1 MRVNADHW
9 AIILDFAE
17 KNPSIIT
24 NRFPGCNGKEKLTEL
39 WKQLSN
45 KLNALG
51 YGEKTTAEWKKT
63 LTDWKSK
70 VKGKAAGIKT
80 YESKTGGG
88 PSCSQQLS
96 SYELR
101 LLSIMGNSS
110 YEGNPKN
117 VEVGL
122 KKRKLH
128 DDIRLGH
135 NTPDKPKLI
144 LLDPNKTKP
153 YIPSTHLPATI
164 VHPSTHLPATI
175 VHPSTRLPATIVH
188 PSTHLPANI
197 VHHSTHLPATIVH
210 PINPESES
218 SDNVPQSPKDLH
230 SIASVSRPSLGNQIL
245 KNINF
250 SVTKLPSLVT
260 ANSTPDAFLQSKLKT
275 QQVEASLPM
284 NVSHDQ
290 KSETSSSYTPK
301 AKLPKENHGVEL
313 STSRTSTTKQKSIT
327 NNNAMSNMHN
337 ELLDVLIDI
346 NTNINWLAS
355 SGSQLVKLL
364 KK

>member
-9 AIILDFAE
+9 AILLDFAE

-24 NRFPGCNGKEKLTEL
+24 NRFPGCNGKEKVTEL

-63 LTDWKSK
+63 LIDWKSK

-101 LLSIMGNSS
+101 LLSIMGNPS

-117 VEVGL
+117 EEVGL
-122 KKRKLH
+122 KKRKLYE
-128 DDIRLGH
+128 DVSLGH
-135 NTPDKPKLI
+135 NTNTKPKLI

-164 VHPSTHLPATI
+164 VPPSTHLPATI
-175 VHPSTRLPATIVH
+175 VS
-188 PSTHLPANI
+188 PSTHFPDTI
-197 VHHSTHLPATIVH
+197 VRPPTHLPATLVH
-210 PINPESES
+210 PINSES
-218 SDNVPQSPKDLH
+218 FDTVPQLPKDLH

-245 KNINF
+245 KSINF
-250 SVTKLPSLVT
+250 PVTELPSIISS
-260 ANSTPDAFLQSKLKT
+260 NSTPDTFLPSKLKT
-275 QQVEASLPM
+275 QQCFPNPTNS
-284 NVSHDQ
+284 NV
-290 KSETSSSYTPK
+290 
-301 AKLPKENHGVEL
+301 PKENQIAEQ
-313 STSRTSTTKQKSIT
+313 STSRPSTTKQKRI
-327 NNNAMSNMHN
+327 
-337 ELLDVLIDI
+337 
-346 NTNINWLAS
+346 
-355 SGSQLVKLL
+355 
-364 KK
+364 